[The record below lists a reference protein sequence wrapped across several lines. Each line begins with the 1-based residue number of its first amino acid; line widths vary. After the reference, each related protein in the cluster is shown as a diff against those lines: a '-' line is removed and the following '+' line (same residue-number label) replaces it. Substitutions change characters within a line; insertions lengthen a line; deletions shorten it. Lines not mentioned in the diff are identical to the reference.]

1 MKHKSISKESTLEF
15 PVLIMQPNTEYAHE
29 YKGFRGLHV
38 NPLWNPFSFAQ
49 GEFWLTE
56 EEMKENPYAVMR
68 MKQIDDDQNR
78 GEY

>member
-1 MKHKSISKESTLEF
+1 MPI
-15 PVLIMQPNTEYAHE
+15 LIMQPNTEYVHE

-56 EEMKENPYAVMR
+56 EEMKELPYAVLR
-68 MKQIDDDQNR
+68 MK
-78 GEY
+78 